1 MIHNQETLYECIHD
15 MFNIPTCKSIKA
27 IKVVSKH
34 PIFFSKCIQVDL
46 KIEIPSVISTHK
58 GQLKLLKTR
67 VAWASNFLFTK
78 VVTKSY
84 FEVTMGAPII
94 KEKLTKFSV

>member
-1 MIHNQETLYECIHD
+1 

-27 IKVVSKH
+27 IKVVASTQLK
-34 PIFFSKCIQVDL
+34 SIQVDL
-46 KIEIPSVISTHK
+46 KIEISSVISTPK

-67 VAWASNFLFTK
+67 VSWASNFLITK

-84 FEVTMGAPII
+84 FEVIMGAPII
-94 KEKLTKFSV
+94 KEKLTKFSVSDFGLSRLSWVPLDVLQ